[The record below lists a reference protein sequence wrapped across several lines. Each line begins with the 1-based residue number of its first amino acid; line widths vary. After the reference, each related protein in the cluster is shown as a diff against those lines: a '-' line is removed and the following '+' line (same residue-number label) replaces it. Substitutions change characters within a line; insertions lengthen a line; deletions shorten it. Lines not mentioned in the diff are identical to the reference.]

1 MAPLDPADVQAYVR
15 SSGTFTSV
23 RKLVKPGESVE
34 VKLLD
39 ISKCFKTTYPIKDK
53 DYTMRVTLEHQGQ
66 QLLLDCNGATLIGAF
81 TAALYAHGPTA
92 PPTPCRVRLTR
103 RTERSKS
110 QSELSVEVLK
120 E

>member
-1 MAPLDPADVQAYVR
+1 MAPLDPADVQAHVR

-34 VKLLD
+34 VQLLD
-39 ISKCFKTTYPIKDK
+39 ISKCFKTNYPIKDK

-66 QLLLDCNGATLIGAF
+66 QLLLDCNGATLVGAF
-81 TAALYAHGPTA
+81 TAALYQQGPTA

-103 RTERSKS
+103 RVERTKT
-110 QSELSVEVLK
+110 QSEILVEVLK
-120 E
+120 S